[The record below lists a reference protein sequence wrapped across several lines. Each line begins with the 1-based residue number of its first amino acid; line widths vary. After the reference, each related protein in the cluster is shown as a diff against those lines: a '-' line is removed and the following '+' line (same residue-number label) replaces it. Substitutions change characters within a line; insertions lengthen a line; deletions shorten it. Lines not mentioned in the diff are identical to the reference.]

1 MQTSLVTVE
10 KWERR
15 SDVPLMLLA
24 LAFLVAYAWPIVDPT
39 LDGRVIK
46 RLELVS
52 WTVWAAFL
60 VDLGIRLL
68 LAKDRKSYALKH
80 WYDFALVILPLL
92 RPLRL
97 LRLLTLIRI
106 LDRAMSRTLAGRT
119 TVYVGGSA
127 AAAIFLGGLAAL
139 DAERNAAGANITN
152 LGDALWWAT
161 TTVTTVGYGDR
172 YPVTLEGRLIAVAL
186 MLVGIGVVGTVT
198 ASLASW
204 FIQRVQVESM
214 NKELSSTAQDYDS

>member
-1 MQTSLVTVE
+1 MTVE
-10 KWERR
+10 KWEHR

-24 LAFLVAYAWPIVDPT
+24 IAFLVAYAWPIVDPT
-39 LDGRVIK
+39 LDGLIIK
-46 RLELVS
+46 RLEVVS
-52 WTVWAAFL
+52 WAVWVAFL
-60 VDLGIRLL
+60 VDLGIRLF
-68 LAKDRKSYALKH
+68 LAQDRKNYALKH
-80 WYDFALVILPLL
+80 WYDFALVVLPLL

-119 TVYVGGSA
+119 TVYVGGTA
-127 AAAIFLGGLAAL
+127 VAAICLGGLAVL
-139 DAERNAAGANITN
+139 DAERSAAGANITN

-172 YPVTLEGRLIAVAL
+172 YPVTLEGRLIAVVL
-186 MLVGIGVVGTVT
+186 MMVGIGVVGTVT

-204 FIQRVQVESM
+204 FMQRVQSESM
-214 NKELSSTAQDYDS
+214 STELSPTTQDHGEHTAI